1 MDNYES
7 LHLVGAGVY
16 GTVSKYKD
24 KVSGDIVAIKQCKYT
39 KQKNDYLRL
48 MAARELSALQRLK
61 HDNIVQYID
70 SFSHDEKLFIVDRNM
85 LDLIKEMPDGVPVS
99 HIRRLICASH
109 CHAVMVM
116 ASYTVISS
124 LRTCHLSGGPLTPA
138 KGILFS
144 KNPTEDEHR
153 GPQSLAEF

>member
-39 KQKNDYLRL
+39 KENDYLRL
-48 MAARELSALQRLK
+48 MATRELSALQRLK

-99 HIRRLICASH
+99 HIRRLIYQLCKRLSC
-109 CHAVMVM
+109 CH
-116 ASYTVISS
+116 
-124 LRTCHLSGGPLTPA
+124 GN
-138 KGILFS
+138 GII
-144 KNPTEDEHR
+144 HR
-153 GPQSLAEF
+153 DIKSEYILLKDDWQVKLCDFGFAQ